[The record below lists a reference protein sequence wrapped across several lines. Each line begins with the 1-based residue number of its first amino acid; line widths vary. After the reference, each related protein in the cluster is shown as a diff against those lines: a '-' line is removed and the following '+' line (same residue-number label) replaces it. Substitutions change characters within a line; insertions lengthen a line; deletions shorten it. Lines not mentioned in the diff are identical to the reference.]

1 MLKDIIFI
9 LSLLKGVDRMS
20 TFDLVK
26 KIVHHIDYIS
36 YGNRSLYFTR
46 LIVYMVNIGLL
57 ERHPHVEGG
66 KVVCYTYS
74 SSKRGADL
82 YSNLDGIKNEIVYF
96 DT

>member
-1 MLKDIIFI
+1 MLKDIVFI
-9 LSLLKGVDRMS
+9 LALLKDVDRMS

-36 YGNRSLYFTR
+36 NGNRALYFTR

-74 SSKRGADL
+74 SSQRGIYL
-82 YSNLDGIKNEIVYF
+82 YSNLDRLEKMK
-96 DT
+96 